1 MDDARHYSKT
11 GSPTVGSAP
20 EANIFDPRAL
30 GPGAHFVHTGLGRVQ
45 PQETRMMSG
54 RNVIAFLVLGLAA
67 LAAHADGVTDPPARA
82 GDTPPIT
89 LAELGKLGCAP
100 GLERFLPG
108 IYYYCVGARELA
120 NHRDGRGVDMLK
132 LAAAWGSKPAQFT
145 LGVGY
150 FNGDIV
156 ARDRARGLAW
166 LGLAAERRDPS
177 YQAVLRSA
185 WQQATPG
192 EQARANVL
200 WNAMLP
206 TYGDARAARRAE
218 RRYRHERDQ
227 LLGGVTLGRRVC
239 IAGLTQRDM
248 VSIPPPMR
256 SGTPALPGGDG
267 LSDFQ
272 LSVGCPG
279 GAPASF
285 VLQRLDGFAGSLFEG
300 LEGHVT
306 VGPLSPV
313 RDQARP

>member
-1 MDDARHYSKT
+1 M
-11 GSPTVGSAP
+11 
-20 EANIFDPRAL
+20 
-30 GPGAHFVHTGLGRVQ
+30 
-45 PQETRMMSG
+45 
-54 RNVIAFLVLGLAA
+54 IASLVLGFAA
-67 LAAHADGVTDPPARA
+67 LATQAATVGPPANTGGGA
-82 GDTPPIT
+82 APIT

-108 IYYYCVGARELA
+108 VYYYCVGARDLA
-120 NHRDGRGVDMLK
+120 NHRDASGVDMLE

-166 LGLAAERRDPS
+166 LGLASERRDPS

-185 WQQATPG
+185 WKQATPA
-192 EQARANVL
+192 EQARANTL
-200 WNAMLP
+200 WKAMLP
-206 TYGDARAARRAE
+206 TYGDARAAKRAE

-248 VSIPPPMR
+248 VAIPPPMG
-256 SGTPALPGGDG
+256 SGSPALPGSQGP
-267 LSDFQ
+267 SDFQ

-279 GAPASF
+279 GAPVSF
-285 VLQRLDGFAGSLFEG
+285 VLQRLDGFAGSLFDG

-313 RDQARP
+313 REQRKP

>member
-11 GSPTVGSAP
+11 GTSAVGSAP
-20 EANIFDPRAL
+20 EAKNFDRVVACE
-30 GPGAHFVHTGLGRVQ
+30 GHFVHTGPGRVYG
-45 PQETRMMSG
+45 QETRMMSG
-54 RNVIAFLVLGLAA
+54 RTAIASLVLGFAA
-67 LAAHADGVTDPPARA
+67 LAAQAATAAPPGPA
-82 GDTPPIT
+82 GGDNSPIT
-89 LAELGKLGCAP
+89 LAELGKLGCAS

-108 IYYYCVGARELA
+108 VYYYCVGARDLA
-120 NHRDGRGVDMLK
+120 NHRDASGVEMLE

-150 FNGDIV
+150 FNGDIAV
-156 ARDRARGLAW
+156 QDRARGLAW
-166 LGLAAERRDPS
+166 LGLAAERGDPS
-177 YQAVLRSA
+177 YQALLRSA
-185 WQQATPG
+185 WRQATPD

-200 WNAMLP
+200 WKSMLP
-206 TYGDARAARRAE
+206 TYGDARAATRAE

-248 VSIPPPMR
+248 VAIPPPMR
-256 SGTPALPGGDG
+256 STTPALPGSDG
-267 LSDFQ
+267 PSDFQ

-313 RDQARP
+313 RERGKP

>member
-1 MDDARHYSKT
+1 MDDARHYSET
-11 GSPTVGSAP
+11 GASRVGSASA
-20 EANIFDPRAL
+20 ANFFSIPASPSSAR
-30 GPGAHFVHTGLGRVQ
+30 FVHTAAARVL

-54 RNVIAFLVLGLAA
+54 RNTIAALVLGFAA
-67 LAAHADGVTDPPARA
+67 FTAQAGPAEDQAAAA
-82 GDTPPIT
+82 GGHSGEIT

-108 IYYYCVGARELA
+108 VYYYCVGARDLA
-120 NHRDGRGVDMLK
+120 SHRDASGVGMLE

-166 LGLAAERRDPS
+166 LGLASERRDPN
-177 YQAVLRSA
+177 YQAVLHSA
-185 WQQATPG
+185 WQQATAA
-192 EQARANVL
+192 ERAQANAL
-200 WNAMLP
+200 WKAMLP
-206 TYGDARAARRAE
+206 TYGDARAAKRAE

-227 LLGGVTLGRRVC
+227 LLDGVTLGLRVC
-239 IAGLTQRDM
+239 VAGLTQRDM
-248 VSIPPPMR
+248 AALPPPMR
-256 SGTPALPGGDG
+256 LAGRPG

-279 GAPASF
+279 GAPAAT
-285 VLQRLDGFAGSLFEG
+285 VLHRLDGFAGSLFEG
-300 LEGHVT
+300 LEGQVT

-313 RDQARP
+313 RDKH